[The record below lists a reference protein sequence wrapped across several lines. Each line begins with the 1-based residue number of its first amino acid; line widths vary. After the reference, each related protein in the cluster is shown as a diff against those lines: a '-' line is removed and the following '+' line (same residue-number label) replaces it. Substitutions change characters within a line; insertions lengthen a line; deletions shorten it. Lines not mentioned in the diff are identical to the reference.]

1 MTALLSCIFLALYTV
16 AAVPGAVAASTHVG
30 QAVVTSTYGDGAV
43 STSAHVEERAAQ
55 TNFSATC
62 TAISFNASNNNLT
75 ATCQRSGGIGSTTST
90 LGLNSCVGNTNGILT
105 AGNSFSS
112 SCSSIAFS
120 GVTLSALCT
129 NPAGTNIRTTLNLN
143 SVLSNTN
150 GILTCP

>member
-1 MTALLSCIFLALYTV
+1 MTALLSYVLLALYAV
-16 AAVPGAVAASTHVG
+16 AAVPGAVAASTHVEE
-30 QAVVTSTYGDGAV
+30 ALVTSTYVDEAV
-43 STSAHVEERAAQ
+43 STSTQVEERAAQ

-62 TAISFNASNNNLT
+62 TGISFNASNNNLT

-90 LGLNSCVGNTNGILT
+90 IGLNSCVGNTNGILT

-112 SCSSIAFS
+112 SCSSITFS

-129 NPAGTNIRTTLNLN
+129 NPAGTNIRTSLNLN

>member
-1 MTALLSCIFLALYTV
+1 MTALLSYLLLALYAV
-16 AAVPGAVAASTHVG
+16 AAAPGAVAASTRVEE
-30 QAVVTSTYGDGAV
+30 ALVTSTYVDEVV
-43 STSAHVEERAAQ
+43 STTTPVEERAAQ

-62 TAISFNASNNNLT
+62 TGISFNASNNNLT

-90 LGLNSCVGNTNGILT
+90 IGLNSCVGNTNGILT

-112 SCSSIAFS
+112 SCSSISFS

-129 NPAGTNIRTTLNLN
+129 NPAGTTIRTSLNLN